1 MLISSLPIFF
11 DFTFLNIEDF
21 NYLNICKE
29 IIILGKQK
37 NYYLFITHSDYS
49 IRLYNTDQSII
60 TINIQTTLQNEYSLN
75 GSDLIYNYRIN
86 LYEYYFNESFSIDL
100 PNQSSI
106 NLKNTEEFNISLK
119 IPNLGLKQMNNQR
132 GDLYIYKQL
141 DLTLLNKNNYQ
152 KILKEIF
159 N

>member
-1 MLISSLPIFF
+1 M
-11 DFTFLNIEDF
+11 
-21 NYLNICKE
+21 
-29 IIILGKQK
+29 
-37 NYYLFITHSDYS
+37 
-49 IRLYNTDQSII
+49 
-60 TINIQTTLQNEYSLN
+60 
-75 GSDLIYNYRIN
+75 
-86 LYEYYFNESFSIDL
+86 YEYYFNESFSIDL